1 MRKIIL
7 FTATPLLLLAQTA
20 AQMTEQGL
28 ALQRQGDF
36 KSSLPLFRNAAALH
50 ENNPGAPAEALP
62 DCLNNLAIG
71 YVGLS
76 DWKQAEVTFLRA
88 AALFDERFG
97 VNDVRV
103 APTLE
108 NLALIHIEL
117 GQLADADSLLQRSL
131 ELYKKHL
138 PTDSR
143 HFIMY
148 YQSRGR
154 LELARGN
161 YVESANFLEKAR
173 ALGKKKFGPN
183 HPLLGRTLSL
193 LAQARIGQGNYA
205 RAESHWREAIAIG
218 ETNHD
223 PITLIIR
230 LERAQFLM
238 ERRNWDAAVQLLE
251 TDREEISKR
260 FGATHTTYA
269 LALCAFGRART
280 GQGRWEEAKAL
291 LSESL
296 AVYQANTGL
305 YSDQVAIVN
314 YDLGLLHME
323 WKRPKDARPYF
334 ELAIAAGEKA
344 LGPNHASL
352 ADYLFAYSES
362 LRVTG
367 KRKEAAVARRRGEAI
382 RAETGVPAGSPHF
395 IDVRSLTRRR

>member
-7 FTATPLLLLAQTA
+7 FAATALILPAQTA
-20 AQMTEQGL
+20 AQLTEQGV

-36 KSSLPLFRNAAALH
+36 NSSLALLRNAAALY
-50 ENNPGAPAEALP
+50 EKTPGAPAEALP

-76 DWKQAEVTFLRA
+76 DWKQAEATFLRA

-103 APTLE
+103 VPTLE

-117 GQLADADSLLQRSL
+117 GRLAAAESLLRRSL

-138 PTDSR
+138 PADSR

-148 YQSRGR
+148 YQTRGR

-173 ALGKKKFGPN
+173 TLGKEKFGPN
-183 HPLLGRTLSL
+183 HLFLGRTLSL

-218 ETNHD
+218 EANHD
-223 PITLIIR
+223 PVTLIIR
-230 LERAQFLM
+230 LELAQFLL
-238 ERRNWDAAVQLLE
+238 ERRNWDGAVRLVE
-251 TDREEISKR
+251 ADRGEIRKR

-269 LALCAFGRART
+269 LALCALGRART

-296 AVYQANTGL
+296 AVYRANTGL
-305 YSDQVAIVN
+305 DSDQVAIVN

-323 WKRPKDARPYF
+323 WKRPKDARPHF
-334 ELAIAAGEKA
+334 EEAIAAGEKA
-344 LGPNHASL
+344 LGPSHASL
-352 ADYLFAYSES
+352 ADYLFAYAEC

-367 KRKEAAVARRRGEAI
+367 NRKEAAVARRRGESI
-382 RAETGVPAGSPHF
+382 RTETGVQTGSPHI
-395 IDVRSLTRRR
+395 IDVRSLTRGR